1 MPRTAR
7 LASLAALAGLTLAAF
22 AAPAGASRIEG
33 RITASESGAP
43 LVGVLVVLQLADG
56 TALRTATSAADG
68 TYLATGLADGAWRV
82 HTMAPPPRLNEVW
95 NDVPCDAPAEC
106 DGVGGSEVVL
116 VGGGAAGGIDFAL
129 DLPGTLSGVIRAA
142 EAPAAGVAAG
152 RVVIG
157 RLRNGVLRETRSV
170 LADAV
175 TGAWLAS
182 PLRPGDWRA
191 SAEAPGRF
199 PQRFD
204 GLPCSPAACDL
215 LGATPIAL
223 ASGGTA
229 TVDFALASALGT
241 LRVVVRGAGDG
252 APIAGATVSAWRIG
266 DGVVP
271 GASTDADGLAV
282 LTGLAPGEYTFAVRH
297 PLHRAL
303 RFDGLP
309 CTSQACDLE
318 AATRVPVGA
327 GETVERSV
335 ALVRASGRLSGR
347 VLRVSTGAPLPAGSV
362 TLRARDEAGQRETV
376 ASTDV
381 DGRFDFEAPSGSVLL
396 QAVPTEP
403 ALVDFAPEFH
413 PDLPCYAGE
422 SCDGAG
428 AVRIDLPSG
437 GARGGLDFG
446 VDRGAT
452 LSGRVRGPDGAP
464 ALAGTAE
471 VVPVSASPA
480 RPTLPVALDAEGRFL
495 FTHLRPGGWRLRA
508 RDLSDATGPLVP
520 VWHPG
525 VPCLDAAT
533 CASAGSTV
541 FDLPLAG
548 TLDGVE
554 VVAPAGQTLGG
565 RVTVRIGGID
575 FGAPD
580 VEVSL
585 FTASGARAGT
595 ARSAASGHYASGALP
610 AGEYRAAVLGQGI
623 AGQVWNLR
631 DCRFATGCDPVGGDP
646 IVLATDIARR
656 DVDFRLA
663 FPPVVAG
670 RIDLPGVTPTPD
682 LATLFQATVLDAQG
696 APLPW
701 SACSVTADDAGQL
714 AYRCPVDPGA
724 YRVWVAAPGFI
735 DRRVGGGACEDNR
748 CAPGE
753 GALFEVAAAP
763 GVIDAHVALAP
774 AHLLYVTL
782 TGDGAPL
789 PGAALDLLGA
799 DGAPLRQV
807 LARPGP
813 GVLPGGLDLGTAP
826 LHWIDLPAGTWRLRT
841 AAGRPWIDELYDGV
855 PCPDGACDPLAG
867 AALVFATPQA
877 GATRGLAIDLAR
889 PDLLFAA
896 GFEVP

>member
-1 MPRTAR
+1 M
-7 LASLAALAGLTLAAF
+7 
-22 AAPAGASRIEG
+22 
-33 RITASESGAP
+33 
-43 LVGVLVVLQLADG
+43 LVVLRRADG
-56 TALRTATSAADG
+56 SAFRTATSAGDG
-68 TYLATGLADGAWRV
+68 SYAATGLADGAWRV
-82 HTMAPPPRLNEVW
+82 HTVASPPRLNEAW
-95 NDVPCDAPAEC
+95 DDVPCDVPAGC
-106 DGVGGSEVVL
+106 DGVGESEVV
-116 VGGGAAGGIDFAL
+116 VAGGVDVAGIDFAL
-129 DLPGTLSGVIRAA
+129 DLPATLSGVVRTA
-142 EAPAAGVAAG
+142 EPPAAGVAGARVLIG
-152 RVVIG
+152 RVRG
-157 RLRNGVLRETRSV
+157 GVVRETRDIV
-170 LADAV
+170 ADAV
-175 TGAWLAS
+175 TGAWVAP
-182 PLRPGDWRA
+182 PLRPGEWRA
-191 SAEAPGRF
+191 FAEAPGRF

-204 GLPCSPAACDL
+204 GLPCSPTSCDL
-215 LGATPIAL
+215 LGATPIVL

-229 TVDFALASALGT
+229 TADFALASALGT
-241 LRVVVRGAGDG
+241 LRVVVRGGGDG
-252 APIAGATVSAWRIG
+252 APIAGARVSAWRIG
-266 DGVVP
+266 DGAVP
-271 GASTDADGLAV
+271 GISTDADGLAV
-282 LTGLAPGEYTFAVRH
+282 LASLAPGEYTFAVRH
-297 PLHRAL
+297 PLHHAL

-309 CTSQACDLE
+309 CTPQACDLE

-327 GETVERSV
+327 GATVERAV
-335 ALVRASGRLSGR
+335 ALVRAAGRLSGR
-347 VLRVSTGAPLPAGSV
+347 VLRASTGAPLPAGSV
-362 TLRARDEAGQRETV
+362 TLRAREEAGQREAF
-376 ASTDV
+376 ASTDA

-428 AVRIDLPSG
+428 AVRIELPSG

-452 LSGRVRGPDGAP
+452 LSGRVRGPGGAP

-471 VVPVSASPA
+471 AVPVSASPA
-480 RPTLPVALDAEGRFL
+480 RPALQVALDAEGRFQ

-508 RDLSDATGPLVP
+508 RDLADATGPLVP

-525 VPCLDAAT
+525 VPCLDPAT

-554 VVAPAGQTLGG
+554 VVAPAGPTLGG
-565 RVTVRIGGID
+565 RVTVRIGGVD

-585 FTASGARAGT
+585 FTATGAHAGT
-595 ARSAASGHYASGALP
+595 VRSAGSGHYASGALP

-623 AGQVWNLR
+623 AGQIWNQR

-646 IVLATDIARR
+646 IILVADAARR

-670 RIDLPGVTPTPD
+670 RIDLAGVPPTPD
-682 LATLFQATVLDAQG
+682 LATLFRATLLDAQG

-714 AYRCPVDPGA
+714 SYRCPVDPGA

-748 CAPGE
+748 CGPGE

-763 GVIDAHVALAP
+763 GVTDAHVALAP

-789 PGAALDLLGA
+789 PGAALELLGA
-799 DGAPLRQV
+799 DGALLRQV

-855 PCPDGACDPLAG
+855 PCLDGACNPLAG
-867 AALVFATPQA
+867 AALVFDAPQP
-877 GATRGLAIDLAR
+877 GASRGLTIDLSR
-889 PDLLFAA
+889 PDVLFAA
-896 GFEVP
+896 GFEAP